1 MGKYWDPGIIMPYQ
15 RTFNFINGPR
25 GIGKTYSLLKWLIKQ
40 ALKGR
45 EFVYV
50 VRTQDEKKDMVLE
63 FALKKVLQNEY
74 PDLDCAFSMNAC
86 MEGSGTLAHCLAL
99 TEAIKVKKR
108 SYPNVYYMLF
118 DEYTIEKGTGRYING
133 FQEPEL
139 FVNLYDTIDRREDR
153 VKCFFMGNNTSYYNP
168 YHLYPLFGM
177 PHDVDFVK
185 EGKIWTNKI
194 TLFQRATPS
203 EELTEDFNQNTFVEA
218 AAATRYGEYAV
229 GGVYGDDKFRPI
241 QPLTDKSVYRA
252 TVHTSGGPVFAMYT
266 DEYEH
271 KLIFSSK
278 VDPKYPIRFSLSREG
293 LASGYPYIS
302 PNFDAY
308 KSLLKRAAG
317 DCSICFDAMA
327 VKSQIEQDL
336 YKII

>member
-1 MGKYWDPGIIMPYQ
+1 MGKYWDPGRILPYQ

-25 GIGKTYSLLKWLIKQ
+25 SIGKTYSLLKWLIKQ
-40 ALKGR
+40 ALKGK

-74 PDLDCAFSMNAC
+74 PSLECGFSSSAC
-86 MEGSGTLAHCLAL
+86 MFESRTLAHCLAL

-108 SYPNVYYMLF
+108 SFPNVHYMVF

-139 FVNLYDTIDRREDR
+139 FINLYDTIDRRENR

-177 PHDVDFVK
+177 PHDVDFVD
-185 EGKIWTNKI
+185 EGNIWTNAT
-194 TLFQRATPS
+194 TLFERALPS
-203 EELTEDFNQNTFVEA
+203 EELMEEFEDNAFVKA
-218 AAATRYGEYAV
+218 VSTTRYGEYAV
-229 GGVYGDDKFRPI
+229 GGVYADDKFRPV
-241 QPLTDKSVYRA
+241 QPLGPKSIYRA
-252 TVHTSGGPVFAMYT
+252 TVHTPGGVFGMYT
-266 DEYEH
+266 DPIEQ

-278 VDPKYPIRFSLSREG
+278 VDSKYPIKFSLSRDG
-293 LASGYPYIS
+293 IKDGFPFIT
-302 PNFDAY
+302 PNYDAY
-308 KSLLKRAAG
+308 KALLKRAAG
-317 DCSICFDAMA
+317 DCSIVFDSMA